1 MKQFAVIGLGN
12 FGNYLATAL
21 YAKGHDVLAIDK
33 NPQRVQEIKDHVSQA
48 VVADTTDPKAIEALG
63 VEQLDTVVICIGT
76 LLNNSIL
83 TALNLKD
90 SGVRRLLAMA
100 ISEAHGRILY
110 KIGVS
115 EVFFPEKDM
124 ALSLAER
131 MHTPNIIEYLPF
143 IEGYSII
150 QIAPPNSFIGHN
162 LKSLDLINRY
172 GVQVIAV
179 KETVPDR
186 INIVPTSTFVLKDSD
201 ILILLGPNKGL
212 EKLRETES

>member
-1 MKQFAVIGLGN
+1 MKQFAIIGLGN
-12 FGNYLATAL
+12 FGEYLATTL
-21 YAKGHDVLAIDK
+21 YTKGHDVLAIDK
-33 NPQRVQEIKDHVSQA
+33 NPQRVQEIKDRVSQA

-63 VEQLDTVVICIGT
+63 VEQLDTVVVCIGT
-76 LLNNSIL
+76 SLNNSIL

-100 ISEAHGRILY
+100 ISEPHGRILY

-124 ALSLAER
+124 ALTLAER
-131 MHTPNIIEYLPF
+131 LHTPNIIEYLPF

-150 QIAPPNSFIGHN
+150 QIAAPKSFIGQD
-162 LKSLDLINRY
+162 LSSLDLINRY

-186 INIVPTSTFVLKDSD
+186 INIVPTGKFVLKDSD
-201 ILILLGPNKGL
+201 ILIVLGANEGL
-212 EKLRETES
+212 ERMRETES